1 MELKTL
7 APPTNTIG
15 TGAINK
21 VMASASQE
29 TAAGSRPSEK
39 VKDNFRG
46 SLSLPEQAS
55 ASSDFSLCFL
65 KFELVKFLPKTSM
78 TSP

>member
-46 SLSLPEQAS
+46 SLTLGEKAS
-55 ASSDFSLCFL
+55 A
-65 KFELVKFLPKTSM
+65 
-78 TSP
+78 